1 MIFDSDISKQTQEVV
16 FSRKT
21 GKVNHMTLTFKAIP
35 VVQTSH
41 QKTLVS
47 ILMRN

>member
-1 MIFDSDISKQTQEVV
+1 MIFNSDISKQTHEVV

-21 GKVNHMTLTFKAIP
+21 DKVNHMTLTFKAIP

-41 QKTLVS
+41 QENLG
-47 ILMRN
+47 